1 MILIKEENGKEV
13 SKESLG
19 ILGDIDLILIAKLKD
34 KGIVVKI
41 TDNEMSVICDGF
53 YVSFLT
59 DSNGLIT
66 ILKTGKSW
74 DEVII
79 PLKEYSGIEE
89 VGLSQFV
96 GGDGENHV
104 YNC

>member
-1 MILIKEENGKEV
+1 MIFIKEVTGEEV

-19 ILGDIDLILIAKLKD
+19 ILGNIDLTLIYKLKD
-34 KGIVVKI
+34 KGVLVKV

-79 PLKEYSGIEE
+79 PLKEYNGIEE
-89 VGLSQFV
+89 VGLTQFV
-96 GGDGENHV
+96 GGDFN
-104 YNC
+104 ND